1 MELALNE
8 LSTKIQLEI
17 CKIMEREGWQ
27 NTEIK
32 PDGPQRYVL
41 KVKDGK
47 QVLAT
52 LSLSLISGDFLVKT
66 QAGFSLGTIH
76 PG

>member
-17 CKIMEREGWQ
+17 CKIMEREGWK